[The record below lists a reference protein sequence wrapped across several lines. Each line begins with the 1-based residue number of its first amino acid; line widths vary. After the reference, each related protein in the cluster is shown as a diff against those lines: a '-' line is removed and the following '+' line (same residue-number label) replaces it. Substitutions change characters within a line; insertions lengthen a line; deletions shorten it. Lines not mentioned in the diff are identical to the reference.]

1 MSLRKTKTVNNPH
14 DEDKKFLQGTRNY
27 MADFIRSIRIGM
39 EFHKA
44 VFKLRNTSNCVTFFG
59 SARFDENHEWYKLAY
74 ETAYKLGKEG
84 YSIMTGGGP
93 GIMEAANRGAHDA
106 GAPSIGCSILLPFE
120 EEENPYTSLDV
131 HFHYFFVRKMMLMKY
146 SRTFVMFPGGFG
158 TMDELYEAATLMQT
172 GKIDDFPMIFMGKDY
187 WQHFNT
193 FIENAFLKNKTISPN
208 DMDYLKYVTDN
219 ADEAFNIIRKNS
231 TADRNAIKES

>member
-39 EFHKA
+39 EFHRA
-44 VFKLRNTSNCVTFFG
+44 VFLLRNTSKCVTFFG

-74 ETAYKLGKEG
+74 DTAYKLGKEG

-219 ADEAFNIIRKNS
+219 ADEAVDIIRTNS
-231 TADRNAIKES
+231 TADRNAKNKS

>member
-120 EEENPYTSLDV
+120 EEENKTTALTQRYNILHVSL
-131 HFHYFFVRKMMLMKY
+131 YLIR
-146 SRTFVMFPGGFG
+146 RTLP
-158 TMDELYEAATLMQT
+158 L
-172 GKIDDFPMIFMGKDY
+172 
-187 WQHFNT
+187 
-193 FIENAFLKNKTISPN
+193 FLCS
-208 DMDYLKYVTDN
+208 
-219 ADEAFNIIRKNS
+219 
-231 TADRNAIKES
+231 

>member
-1 MSLRKTKTVNNPH
+1 MSLRKTKTVNKPH

-39 EFHKA
+39 EFHRA
-44 VFKLRNTSNCVTFFG
+44 VFLLRNTSNCVTFFG

-219 ADEAFNIIRKNS
+219 ADEAFNIIRNNS
-231 TADRNAIKES
+231 ALETAVKT

>member
-172 GKIDDFPMIFMGKDY
+172 GKIDDFPMIFMGKEY

>member
-1 MSLRKTKTVNNPH
+1 
-14 DEDKKFLQGTRNY
+14 
-27 MADFIRSIRIGM
+27 
-39 EFHKA
+39 
-44 VFKLRNTSNCVTFFG
+44 
-59 SARFDENHEWYKLAY
+59 
-74 ETAYKLGKEG
+74 
-84 YSIMTGGGP
+84 MTGGGP

-219 ADEAFNIIRKNS
+219 ADEAFNIIRNNS
-231 TADRNAIKES
+231 ALETAVKT

>member
-1 MSLRKTKTVNNPH
+1 MSLRKTKTVNKPH

-172 GKIDDFPMIFMGKDY
+172 GKIDDFPMIFMGKEY

>member
-1 MSLRKTKTVNNPH
+1 MSLRKTKTVNKPH

-74 ETAYKLGKEG
+74 DTAYKLGKEG

-172 GKIDDFPMIFMGKDY
+172 GKIDDFPMIFMGKEY

-193 FIENAFLKNKTISPN
+193 FAKNAFLENNTISPE
-208 DMDYLKYVTDN
+208 DMHYLKYVTDN
-219 ADEAFNIIRKNS
+219 ADEAVDIIRTNS
-231 TADRNAIKES
+231 TADTTTKEN

>member
-27 MADFIRSIRIGM
+27 MADVIRSIRIGM
-39 EFHKA
+39 EFHRA

-59 SARFDENHEWYKLAY
+59 SARFDEDHEWYKLAY

-172 GKIDDFPMIFMGKDY
+172 GKIDDFPMIFMGKEY

-231 TADRNAIKES
+231 TADRNAKKES

>member
-219 ADEAFNIIRKNS
+219 ADEAFNIIRNNS
-231 TADRNAIKES
+231 ALETAVKT